1 MHLAIKKCICYNAGR
16 QKDKEYFHCG
26 TMNEPPDVLVVHPG
40 FFLEILYLY
49 FRYFLK
55 IVNNKIEEISSV
67 DKSAETQ
74 ENASCNPKLH
84 ML

>member
-1 MHLAIKKCICYNAGR
+1 MPIGKKTRNIFIVAQWTNPRMYWWYIR
-16 QKDKEYFHCG
+16 
-26 TMNEPPDVLVVHPG
+26 G

-49 FRYFLK
+49 FRFFLK